1 MSPRSTA
8 AGTRR
13 TRERIV
19 DRAVRLGSDE
29 GLDSLSLGRLA
40 GELGMSKAGVIGHF
54 GTMDALTLAAVESAV
69 DAFRREVWEP
79 VAEQPEGLT
88 RLLALCDRWVDYL
101 VGRSYVGGCFT
112 SGEVH
117 RSPEVRA
124 QVRDALIRWRDVLV
138 HDVAAAVAASEIGP
152 ELEAGDLAFALNGIA
167 LATGQARRLE
177 LDPRVAERARR
188 AMRAVLGIAP

>member
-1 MSPRSTA
+1 MSPRSSA

-54 GTMDALTLAAVESAV
+54 GTMDALTLAAVRSAV
-69 DAFRREVWEP
+69 GVFRQEVWEP
-79 VAEQPEGLT
+79 AAGQPEGLT
-88 RLLALCDRWVDYL
+88 RLLAVCDRWVDYL
-101 VGRSYVGGCFT
+101 VGHSYVGGCFT

-117 RSPEVRA
+117 RVPEVRA
-124 QVRDALIRWRDVLV
+124 EVRDALRLWRDALAR
-138 HDVAAAVAASEIGP
+138 DVAAAVAAGEIEP
-152 ELEAGDLAFALNGIA
+152 VLEAPDVAFAVSGIA
-167 LATGQARRLE
+167 LATSQSRRLGI
-177 LDPRVAERARR
+177 DPQVADRARR
-188 AMRAVLGIAP
+188 AMRAVIGVAG

>member
-1 MSPRSTA
+1 MSPRSSA

-79 VAEQPEGLT
+79 VAEEPEGLT
-88 RLLALCDRWVDYL
+88 RLLAVCDRWVEYL

-117 RSPEVRA
+117 RAPEVREE
-124 QVRDALIRWRDVLV
+124 VREALTLWRGALV
-138 HDVAAAVAASEIGP
+138 RDVAAAI
-152 ELEAGDLAFALNGIA
+152 EAGDIEPALEPGDVAFALNGIA
-167 LATGQARRLE
+167 LATSQARRLE
-177 LDPRVAERARR
+177 LDPRPAERARR
-188 AMRAVLGIAP
+188 AMRAAIGVAA